1 MVVQTEE
8 RGYASQDDTCVGAER
23 SGTFSDNGSD
33 VEIPSFKMDAPFFKV
48 EDGEWSTLMEYRKDY
63 QMYRRGFAQGAR
75 GEISEVMEKHILSN
89 ADVERQV
96 VKLFSPSDD
105 PETQKVENLVDE
117 AGREFIES
125 QTFSTPHVPEL
136 EIAARFHK
144 TQMPTEPVDV
154 EGYFHDLVKNVVE
167 DGIHTSCPQMIG
179 HMTSALPNYCPMLSK
194 LMVLQKHR
202 TFRAKFSMKSIQNR
216 HILVF

>member
-1 MVVQTEE
+1 MTLSSPKRLRAAVRMQLSVQP
-8 RGYASQDDTCVGAER
+8 AHSSCHAPVH
-23 SGTFSDNGSD
+23 GSLKG
-33 VEIPSFKMDAPFFKV
+33 VRRLHVQRLCANHPS
-48 EDGEWSTLMEYRKDY
+48 R
-63 QMYRRGFAQGAR
+63 
-75 GEISEVMEKHILSN
+75 
-89 ADVERQV
+89 ERQV